1 MELTVNGET
10 RDVEDVRTVSDLLDD
25 MDLDP
30 EQVAVEVDKNVVPGE
45 SYDEQELESGSN
57 VEIVT
62 FVGGG

>member
-10 RDVEDVRTVSDLLDD
+10 RDVQNVRTVSDLLED

-30 EQVAVEVDKNVVPGE
+30 EKVAVEVDQNVVPGE
-45 SYDEQELESGSN
+45 AYDEQELSSGSE

>member
-1 MELTVNGET
+1 MELTVNGES
-10 RDVEDVRTVSDLLDD
+10 RNVENVNTVSDLLEQ

-30 EQVAVEVDKNVVPGE
+30 EQVAVEVDQNVVPGE
-45 SYDEQELESGSN
+45 TYDEQDLDPGAE